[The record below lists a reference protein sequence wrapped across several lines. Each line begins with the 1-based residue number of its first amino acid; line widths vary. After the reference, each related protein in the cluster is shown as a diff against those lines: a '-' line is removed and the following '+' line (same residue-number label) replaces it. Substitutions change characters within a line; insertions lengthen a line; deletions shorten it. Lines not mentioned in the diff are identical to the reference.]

1 MTRVQAEITDFN
13 APFEDFLSAA
23 ASRSHVPGGG
33 SVTAAAGALGAA
45 MGSMVANLTL
55 GKKGYEELQGEAAE
69 MAAAFREGMEDFRR
83 LASADMEAFDE
94 VMRARRLPG
103 TGRDDAEAR
112 CRAMSAAL
120 RKAVTAPL
128 EIARKASEL
137 LELNRR
143 LAAFG
148 NAGAVNDCGVAAVL
162 LEAVVR
168 AAMLSVDVNLPSLED
183 TQLLADVRA
192 RKEEILSGAGFV
204 MEESMRLVEARR
216 R

>member
-1 MTRVQAEITDFN
+1 MTQVQAVITDFD
-13 APFEDFLSAA
+13 APFEDFLTAA

-55 GKKGYEELQGEAAE
+55 GKKGYEESQGEAKAMAE
-69 MAAAFREGMEDFRR
+69 AFREGMEDFRR
-83 LASADMEAFDE
+83 LAAADMEAFDE
-94 VMRARRLPG
+94 VMRSRRLNCDG
-103 TGRDDAEAR
+103 EAAAEAKR
-112 CRAMSAAL
+112 LAVREAL

-128 EIARKASEL
+128 DIAGKAQDL
-137 LELNRR
+137 LELNRK
-143 LAAFG
+143 LASFG

-183 TQLLADVRA
+183 GELLAEVKA
-192 RKEEILSGAGFV
+192 RKGEILSRSGSV
-204 MEESMRLVEARR
+204 MQESMRLVEARR